1 MVGGVVMENNTAKTN
16 ACEAVGSM
24 IMSADRCTKAFLR
37 DVRAYVESPCFLCLG
52 FLESD
57 DVGYGGLVSRIV
69 NMTNCFGSIG
79 CYGICRN

>member
-1 MVGGVVMENNTAKTN
+1 MSVKGCTN
-16 ACEAVGSM
+16 
-24 IMSADRCTKAFLR
+24 AFLR
-37 DVRAYVESPCFLCLG
+37 GVHPYVESPWFGCLG

-69 NMTNCFGSIG
+69 NITNCLLGVG